1 MKLSKEQRDLLFF
14 LTQDEWIT
22 GQQISSYFQWDKKK
36 IHKLIDELAYRLESY
51 CDIISKT
58 KMGYSLVWKS
68 EEHKNRFFLEYKLTD
83 NQYNLNERTVILI
96 LELLFC
102 NHYITMQ
109 ELADRF
115 YFSKTT
121 IYDET
126 TRIKRWLDRMNHLK
140 LDVNPKHGLC
150 ILGKEAEKRR
160 ACAVLCQT
168 EFLRKTHLSEDN
180 LEFYENIKTRVR
192 NIMTPYFT
200 EKKISLSGERYHVLT
215 RYIAMS
221 LLRHKLGY
229 ILEEGYSFEIEKF
242 EIIEMVEKEIEH
254 TFNIW
259 ELREIYTFFPL
270 ECRDV
275 DFLQDIVFLRD
286 NLENN
291 IAFKLQVK
299 KEELFQC
306 FSNIS
311 RFDTLF
317 LPSSRVNHQTNYYD
331 KEIIKNFLYE
341 IHLVYQ
347 ALQKICIWNPS
358 RSDLLTLSAGIG
370 YAISNIKLQSGISIL
385 LVGNQDFYLLDG
397 IGMCILN
404 YCKFI
409 PSVFEVLPVY
419 AFYQK
424 SQEEIEKYDI
434 LFTTERNITLKYKNA
449 VYISPILERHDFR
462 KLSDAIEKYY
472 HQYITNIVNQIVDEY
487 RQYEK
492 YNKITS
498 IEEIIDKETFGK
510 CTRIYSNRVLYLI
523 GNLGTT
529 FIRDI
534 SIENELIEEKRK
546 IKRILFVSY
555 DEVMFK
561 PEIVSELLRKLI

>member
-1 MKLSKEQRDLLFF
+1 MSIHLIFGNSGKFIHFF
-14 LTQDEWIT
+14 LWNAE
-22 GQQISSYFQWDKKK
+22 
-36 IHKLIDELAYRLESY
+36 
-51 CDIISKT
+51 
-58 KMGYSLVWKS
+58 
-68 EEHKNRFFLEYKLTD
+68 
-83 NQYNLNERTVILI
+83 ILI
-96 LELLFC
+96 
-102 NHYITMQ
+102 
-109 ELADRF
+109 
-115 YFSKTT
+115 
-121 IYDET
+121 
-126 TRIKRWLDRMNHLK
+126 
-140 LDVNPKHGLC
+140 
-150 ILGKEAEKRR
+150 
-160 ACAVLCQT
+160 
-168 EFLRKTHLSEDN
+168 
-180 LEFYENIKTRVR
+180 
-192 NIMTPYFT
+192 FT
-200 EKKISLSGERYHVLT
+200 
-215 RYIAMS
+215 
-221 LLRHKLGY
+221 GY
-229 ILEEGYSFEIEKF
+229 
-242 EIIEMVEKEIEH
+242 
-254 TFNIW
+254 
-259 ELREIYTFFPL
+259 
-270 ECRDV
+270 C
-275 DFLQDIVFLRD
+275 FLRD

-487 RQYEK
+487 RQDEK